1 MMAQADLKQIFAM
14 LIVLLLAVQAFIGL
28 AGQRHYLAWRTE
40 AGKRGWR
47 FQPQPW
53 WRRWRR
59 HYRLAGTTAQ
69 GAVWE
74 LRREQQGG
82 VFLFRWVTY
91 DKPLPYGTLLL
102 LPQARALAEPERRG
116 LQRVLLGDG
125 VWQTRFLLLATHQLL
140 GERHM
145 TLPVQGMLADWPLW
159 PQAGALEEVRWEG
172 GMLVINGR
180 FDRNWATIDRIVALG
195 TALLGGVVVE
205 E

>member
-1 MMAQADLKQIFAM
+1 MVQADLKQIFAI
-14 LIVLLLAVQAFIGL
+14 LIMLLLVVQAAIGL
-28 AGQRHYLAWRTE
+28 AGQRHYLAWQAE

-47 FQPQPW
+47 FQSQPW

-59 HYRLAGTTAQ
+59 QYRLAGTTAQ

-74 LRREQQGG
+74 LRREQRGG

-102 LPQARALAEPERRG
+102 LPQARALAEPERHG
-116 LQRVLLGDG
+116 LQRVLMGDR
-125 VWQTRFLLLATHQLL
+125 VWQTRFLLLSTHQLL
-140 GERHM
+140 GERHITPM
-145 TLPVQGMLADWPLW
+145 VQEMLAGWPFW

-172 GMLVINGR
+172 GVLVINGR

-195 TALLGGVVVE
+195 TALVE
-205 E
+205 G